1 MDTEK
6 SFLVL
11 DDVER
16 SGFPDADGNSGS
28 SRDLLGVVNDMVE
41 NHGWHVMLIRNKPYE
56 FNHNS
61 SEKVIFRQFRYHAT
75 PADVYEA
82 VAASLSQ
89 EATVDF
95 DVRQATVRGIASSE
109 KVNVRALARILPMD
123 CCVAGRAESC

>member
-16 SGFPDADGNSGS
+16 GGFPDAGGNSGS

-56 FNHNS
+56 FNHSN
-61 SEKVIFRQFRYHAT
+61 SEKVIIRQFRYHTT
-75 PADVYEA
+75 PTDVYET
-82 VAASLSQ
+82 VAASLTQ
-89 EATVDF
+89 EVAVDF
-95 DVRQATVRGIASSE
+95 DVGQATVRGTASSE
-109 KVNVRALARILPMD
+109 KVNIRAFARILPMD